1 MHTLLKYFL
10 GVICLLV
17 GFKLTLKAQTKDT
30 VILEK
35 TNSLLWKITGNQM
48 KQPSYLFGTMHL
60 ICKEDYIWTAAMEK
74 AFQASNELCLEMDMD
89 DPMVML
95 QIAQGMVDA
104 SGKSL
109 SEYFSTEDYSLVQQY
124 FYNKLQ
130 LSNTILASL
139 KPTALM
145 ILMATDGI
153 TCSEKLSYETE
164 LMQEAQKLKM
174 NIVGLETPHEQLKL
188 LENAP
193 ADSIVAAILKMI
205 KTPKSTDDN
214 DYPALVAA
222 YKKQNISKL
231 YMLIKNSEQNNISL
245 NAFLDERNM
254 KWIERM
260 EERMD
265 QRPTFF
271 AVGAGH
277 LWGINGLIQLLKEK
291 GYKVTPMLK

>member
-1 MHTLLKYFL
+1 MQPILKYFFGL
-10 GVICLLV
+10 ICLLI
-17 GFKLTLKAQTKDT
+17 GFKSSLKAATKDT
-30 VILEK
+30 VILET
-35 TNSLLWKITGNQM
+35 TNSLLWKIMGNQM

-60 ICKEDYIWTAAMEK
+60 ICKEDYIWTPAMER

-109 SEYFSTEDYSLVQQY
+109 SEYFSAEDYSLVQQY
-124 FYNKLQ
+124 FYDKLQ
-130 LSNTILASL
+130 LSNAILASL

-145 ILMATDGI
+145 MLMVTDGI
-153 TCSEKLSYETE
+153 TCSEKQSYETE
-164 LMQEAQKLKM
+164 LMQEAQKLKK
-174 NIVGLETPHEQLKL
+174 NIVGLETPQEQLKL
-188 LENAP
+188 LENTP
-193 ADSIVAAILKMI
+193 SDSVASALLKMI
-205 KTPKSTDDN
+205 KLPKSSDDN
-214 DYPALVAA
+214 DYPVLVAA
-222 YKKQNISKL
+222 YKKQNLSKL
-231 YMLIKNSEQNNISL
+231 NMLIKKTDQNNISL

-265 QRPTFF
+265 QQPTFF

-277 LWGINGLIQLLKEK
+277 LYGVNGVLQLLKEK
-291 GYKVTPMLK
+291 GYKVAPVLK